1 MVAPFVPFFVY
12 FIFGH
17 LFLPVLG
24 IFTSSQEMNS
34 LNGKHLRV
42 LTMEVLHFIIYFY
55 AEHDIMNVIFQIQ
68 NQFPTIVMTKRNAT
82 GHIIEIDG
90 VQMHLI
96 TTLSSMLN
104 FRYTVEIY
112 VEIVYRII
120 EFAQDKKTCGVNLLN
135 VLLFQLF
142 LSARRCANF
151 WGFSECTRS
160 DILSY

>member
-1 MVAPFVPFFVY
+1 M
-12 FIFGH
+12 I
-17 LFLPVLG
+17 
-24 IFTSSQEMNS
+24 
-34 LNGKHLRV
+34 
-42 LTMEVLHFIIYFY
+42 
-55 AEHDIMNVIFQIQ
+55 
-68 NQFPTIVMTKRNAT
+68 KRNAT

-90 VQMHLI
+90 DEMHLI
-96 TTLSSMLN
+96 TTLSRMFN

-151 WGFSECTRS
+151 
-160 DILSY
+160 

>member
-1 MVAPFVPFFVY
+1 MMVAPFVPFFVY

-96 TTLSSMLN
+96 ATLSSMLN

-112 VEIVYRII
+112 VETDYKI
-120 EFAQDKKTCGVNLLN
+120 KNLLKIKKLV
-135 VLLFQLF
+135 VLT
-142 LSARRCANF
+142 C
-151 WGFSECTRS
+151 
-160 DILSY
+160 

>member
-1 MVAPFVPFFVY
+1 MMVAPFVPFFVY

-55 AEHDIMNVIFQIQ
+55 AEHEIMNVIFQIQ

-96 TTLSSMLN
+96 ATLSSMLN

-112 VEIVYRII
+112 VETDYKI
-120 EFAQDKKTCGVNLLN
+120 KNLLKIKKLV
-135 VLLFQLF
+135 VLT
-142 LSARRCANF
+142 C
-151 WGFSECTRS
+151 
-160 DILSY
+160 